1 MYCSLFKNLERS
13 TGLSFF
19 SKKKKHL
26 DNSVKKLGELGN
38 SLTWAWPDQD
48 FLLLKIKYSQ
58 YMLILVYFF
67 KKKLGPCILILI
79 VFSNLLV
86 IFYVESSFKTIYLFS
101 WLTLVIKNNP
111 FVFFLK
117 RGLEK

>member
-38 SLTWAWPDQD
+38 SLT
-48 FLLLKIKYSQ
+48 
-58 YMLILVYFF
+58 
-67 KKKLGPCILILI
+67 
-79 VFSNLLV
+79 
-86 IFYVESSFKTIYLFS
+86 
-101 WLTLVIKNNP
+101 
-111 FVFFLK
+111 
-117 RGLEK
+117 